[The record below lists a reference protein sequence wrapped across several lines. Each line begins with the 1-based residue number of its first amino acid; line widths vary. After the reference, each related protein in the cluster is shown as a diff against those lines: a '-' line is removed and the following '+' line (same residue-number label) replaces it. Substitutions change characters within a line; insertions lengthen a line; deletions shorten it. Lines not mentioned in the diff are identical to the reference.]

1 MSCKDRGVRARVDYC
16 RRGGQEGVTLRAAA
30 GGTEAGGGGVGDGE
44 SGWGGGGGGKWY
56 QGRTHGRVNVAHNY
70 HTERD

>member
-1 MSCKDRGVRARVDYC
+1 MSCKDRGVSARVDYC

-44 SGWGGGGGGKWY
+44 SGWGGGGGG
-56 QGRTHGRVNVAHNY
+56 
-70 HTERD
+70 